1 MLKEIKINKINGKIR
16 LLFGNDDYMEN
27 TLIRMKENSFQLNP
41 SIVTLFERD
50 QKYSIFN
57 SFREIEGI
65 KNRFQYIYGYNFVL

>member
-1 MLKEIKINKINGKIR
+1 
-16 LLFGNDDYMEN
+16 MEN

-41 SIVTLFERD
+41 SIVTPFEKD

-65 KNRFQYIYGYNFVL
+65 KNRFQYLRI